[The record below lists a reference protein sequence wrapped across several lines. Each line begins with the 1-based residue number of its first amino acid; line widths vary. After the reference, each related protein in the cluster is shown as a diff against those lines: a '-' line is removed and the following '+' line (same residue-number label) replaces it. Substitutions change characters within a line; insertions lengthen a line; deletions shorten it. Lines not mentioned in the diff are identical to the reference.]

1 MRVTIIGTG
10 YVGLVTGTCLAD
22 IGHDVTCVDI
32 NTERVRELNA
42 GRIPIYE
49 PGLNDIVAA
58 NVAAGRLKFVSDCH
72 ATVPSADIV
81 FLAVG
86 TPQGQ
91 DVSADL
97 SAIWSV
103 VDSVSECVTSRTLV
117 VTKSTVPVGTNR
129 AIRARFGE
137 LLGDGAPC
145 VASNPE
151 FLREGSALQ
160 DFMHPDRVV
169 VGVEDDSASA
179 SLRELYEPLLKKE
192 VPFLSMG
199 FESAEMTKYAA
210 NCFLATKISFINE
223 MANLCDA
230 VSADIHDVREGMGTD
245 QRIGFAFLNPGVG
258 YGGSCFPKDVRAL
271 ASVAEAHGAP
281 SVMLRTA
288 DAVNTAQKDVLF
300 QKLSAH
306 FDGRLQDRRIGIWG
320 LAFKPG
326 TDDIREASA
335 LKLIDQLLEAG
346 ASVCAHDPAAMDNV
360 RAVYRDRIDLV
371 DGPLDVPVAA
381 DALVLV
387 TEWDDYR
394 QPDFAHL
401 ARLMQSPAIFDG
413 RNTYSPEV
421 VRSFGITYAGIGRR

>member
-1 MRVTIIGTG
+1 MKVTIIGTG

-49 PGLNDIVAA
+49 PGLNEVVAS
-58 NVAAGRLKFVSDCH
+58 NVAAERLRFSSNGP

-86 TPQGQ
+86 TPQAQ
-91 DVSADL
+91 DGSADL

-103 VDSVSECVTSRTLV
+103 VDSLSECIGSRTLV

-129 AIRARFGE
+129 AIRARFHE
-137 LLGDGAPC
+137 LLGDGAPR

-151 FLREGSALQ
+151 FLREGSALR
-160 DFMHPDRVV
+160 DFMQPDRVV
-169 VGVEDDSASA
+169 AGVEDDESTAA
-179 SLRELYEPLLKKE
+179 LRELYEPLLNNG
-192 VPFLSMG
+192 VPFLPMG
-199 FESAEMTKYAA
+199 LESAEMTKYAA

-230 VSADIHDVREGMGTD
+230 VGADIQDVRQGMGTD

-271 ASVAEAHGAP
+271 ASVAEAHEAA
-281 SVMLRTA
+281 SVMLRSA

-300 QKLSAH
+300 EKLSRH
-306 FDGRLQDRRIGIWG
+306 FDGRLQGRRIGIWG

-335 LKLIDQLLEAG
+335 LKLIDRLLEAG
-346 ASVCAHDPAAMDNV
+346 ASVCAHDPVAMGNV
-360 RAVYRDRIDLV
+360 RAIYHDRIELV
-371 DGPLDVPVAA
+371 DGPLDVPVDA

-387 TEWDDYR
+387 TEWDDYG
-394 QPDFAHL
+394 QPDFARV
-401 ARLMQSPAIFDG
+401 AQLMRSPAIFDG
-413 RNTYSPEV
+413 RNIYQPDV